1 MKGCCA
7 PRSRPVCGPNRM
19 TLLADHNLP
28 FLIAL
33 IALVLI
39 SVGQIVG
46 LGDLF
51 ESADGGADI
60 DWDFDIDPDA
70 LTEGAGSAGFL
81 EGAFSL
87 LGLGKVP
94 FLIWL
99 MLLMFV
105 FAAIGVAG
113 QQFAIALLGS
123 PFDPLAAAGLAG
135 IAALPVNGALTR
147 PLARLLP
154 QDETSAVSLDTRVRR
169 DALIQIG
176 TARRGSPARS
186 KVIDV
191 FGHPHFVMVEPHDPD
206 TVMSEG
212 DTVLLVRR
220 EGETFFAVHYES
232 PKLQLT

>member
-1 MKGCCA
+1 
-7 PRSRPVCGPNRM
+7 M
-19 TLLADHNLP
+19 TLLAEYNFP

-39 SVGQIVG
+39 SVAQIVG
-46 LGDLF
+46 LGDIF
-51 ESADGGADI
+51 DADGDVDI
-60 DWDFDIDPDA
+60 DVDPDA
-70 LTEGAGSAGFL
+70 AISSGRL
-81 EGAFSL
+81 EGVFSL

-105 FAAIGVAG
+105 FAAIGVSG
-113 QQFAIALLGS
+113 QALAVALLGT
-123 PFDPLAAAGLAG
+123 PLDAAAAALLAAA
-135 IAALPVNGALTR
+135 AALPINGALTR

-154 QDETSAVSLDTRVRR
+154 QDETSAVSLDTLVRR
-169 DALIQIG
+169 DAEIQIG
-176 TARRGSPARS
+176 TAKRGSPARS

-220 EGETFFAVHYES
+220 EGQTFYAVHYES
-232 PKLQLT
+232 PKLQLD